1 MSEFMAKP
9 ENSQWTDDQWKAIAA
24 SGQDILVAAA
34 AGSGKTAVLVERIIR
49 KILSRENPVDVDSL
63 LVVTFT
69 NASAAEM
76 RSRIGEALEK
86 SLKDNP
92 SSLHL
97 RRQLTLLNKASIS
110 TLHSFC
116 LQVVRKYY
124 YLINID
130 PGFRI
135 ADQTEGQLLIDE
147 VLDELFEE
155 EYSDENNEEFFDLVD
170 RYTSDRSDME
180 LQTLIRELYFF
191 SRSHPTPTEWL
202 NDLANMYDLKDEA
215 DFESLPFL
223 TFLLQDIDM
232 QLSGVRE
239 QLLQAMEL
247 TKQPAGPA
255 PRAENLEDDLKQLA
269 NIMAHKN
276 SWDQLGEQLK
286 SFKPS
291 RAKIVKGDQY
301 DKKLTDQVTSLRNA
315 AKKQIEQ
322 LRDELFSRSLSNYKQ
337 DFLHL
342 KPVVSKLVSLVQQ
355 FALRYE
361 GMKKEKGLVDF
372 ADLEHY
378 CLQILKGEDDDQP
391 SEAAL
396 YYKQQFVEVLVDEYQ
411 DTNLVQ
417 ESILKLVTK
426 DTESAGNLFMVGDVK
441 QSIYRFR
448 LAEPFLFL
456 SKYKRFTQAGDV
468 SGMRIDLSKNFRSRS
483 EILDGTNYLFKQIM
497 GENVGEIIYDHD
509 AELKL
514 GASYPENEQMSTELL
529 LIEKGGKDN
538 EAESEELEQAGLFDE
553 QELETVQLEARI
565 MAKRIK
571 ELIEQQFPVYD
582 RGIDGTRPMTYRDVV
597 ILLRSMPWAPQIME
611 EFKQAGIPV
620 YANLSNGYF
629 EATEVAI
636 MMSLL
641 KVIDNPFQDIPLA
654 AVLRSPIVDATE
666 NEMALIRTF
675 DRKGTF
681 YDAVKAC
688 VSSGGDERHQSLR
701 QKLKAFVA
709 LLESWRDL
717 ARQGSVSELIWQL
730 YRDTKFF
737 DFVGGMPGG
746 KQRQANLRAL
756 YDRARQY
763 EATSFRGLFRFLRFI
778 ERMQDRGDDLGAARA
793 LGEQE
798 DVVRLMTIHSSK
810 GLEFPVVFV
819 AGLSK
824 QFNMMDLNKKY
835 LLDKELGFGTKLINP
850 KLRVSYPTLPY
861 LALKKKMRME
871 LLAEEMRVLY
881 VALTRAKEKL
891 YLVGTLKDAAK
902 KLTDWRNHLSHQE
915 WLLPDFERAKAKSYM
930 DWVGPALIRHKDCYM
945 MSDGMA
951 CLQEE
956 ISQHPSKWTVEK
968 VNGEDLKEVFA
979 NEEQINTERLASIQK
994 GEEVSIESDQ
1004 KALVKEQ
1011 LTFVYPYLENT
1022 KKRSKQSVTELKR
1035 QQEVRDEYSDQQF
1048 VKKEQSSS
1056 FLYNRPNFM
1065 QEKSISA
1072 AERGT
1077 AMHTVMQH
1085 LSITEPVTA
1094 ERVQLKIKELIEKEI
1109 LTEQLASVIDR
1120 HQIVQFFST
1129 EVGARMLQAKQVY
1142 REVPFS
1148 YALKSDGDNEMDEPI
1163 LVQGVIDC
1171 LFEDELGTVLLDYK
1185 TDTIKGKFVSFIDA
1199 EPILKDRY
1207 QVQIDLYG
1215 KAIEEIIQR
1224 PLQERYL
1231 FFFDGGY
1238 LVKM

>member
-1 MSEFMAKP
+1 MSEMIAKP
-9 ENSQWTDDQWKAIAA
+9 ENSQWTDDQWKAIVA

-76 RSRIGEALEK
+76 RNRVGEALEK
-86 SLKDNP
+86 ALKNNP

-130 PGFRI
+130 PSFRI

-147 VLDELFEE
+147 VLDDLFEE
-155 EYSDENNEEFFDLVD
+155 EYSLENNDEFFDLVD
-170 RYTSDRSDME
+170 RYTSDRSDLE

-191 SRSHPTPTEWL
+191 SRSHPTPTAWL
-202 NDLANMYDLKDEA
+202 DELATIYQNNEGKDI
-215 DFESLPFL
+215 ESLPFVSY
-223 TFLLQDIDM
+223 LLQDIEM
-232 QLSGVRE
+232 QLMGARD

-247 TKQPAGPA
+247 TKLPAGPA
-255 PRAENLEDDLKQLA
+255 PRAENLDDDLKQMSEIIA
-269 NIMAHKN
+269 SKH
-276 SWDQLGEQLK
+276 SWDLLGKQLK
-286 SFKPS
+286 QFKLT
-291 RAKIVKGDQY
+291 RAKVVKGDQY
-301 DKKLTDQVTSLRNA
+301 DKALTDQVTALRNS
-315 AKKQIEQ
+315 AKKQVEQ
-322 LRDELFSRSLSNYKQ
+322 LRDELFSRSLDHYLE
-337 DFLHL
+337 DFTHL
-342 KPVVSKLVSLVQQ
+342 NPVVSKLVSLVKQ
-355 FALRYE
+355 FAERYE
-361 GMKKEKGLVDF
+361 GMKKEKGIVDF

-378 CLQILKGEDDDQP
+378 CLQILTTENQEP
-391 SEAAL
+391 SEAAF

-426 DTESAGNLFMVGDVK
+426 DNEATGNLFMVGDVK

-456 SKYKRFTQAGDV
+456 SKYKRFNQTADQT
-468 SGMRIDLSKNFRSRS
+468 GMRIDLSKNFRSRS
-483 EILDGTNYLFKQIM
+483 EVLDGTNYLFKQIM
-497 GENVGEIIYDHD
+497 GEKVGEIEYDHD

-514 GASYPENEQMSTELL
+514 GASYPNSELMKTELL
-529 LIEKGGKDN
+529 LVERGGKDQD
-538 EAESEELEQAGLFDE
+538 SEHIEEEREGVFDE
-553 QELETVQLEARI
+553 QELETVQLEARL
-565 MAKRIK
+565 MAKKIK
-571 ELIEQQFPVYD
+571 TLIDQQFQIYD
-582 RGIDGTRPMTYRDVV
+582 RGIDDTRPITYRDVV

-641 KVIDNPFQDIPLA
+641 KIIDNPFQDIPLA
-654 AVLRSPIVDATE
+654 AVLRSPIVGLNE
-666 NEMALIRTF
+666 NELSIIRTF

-681 YDAVKAC
+681 YDAA
-688 VSSGGDERHQSLR
+688 
-701 QKLKAFVA
+701 KAFMMSSNDHHQELYNKLQPFVV
-709 LLESWRDL
+709 LLQQWRDL
-717 ARQGSVSELIWQL
+717 ARQGSVSDLIWQL

-850 KLRVSYPTLPY
+850 NLRVSYPTLAY
-861 LALKKKMRME
+861 IALKKKMRME

-891 YLVGTLKDAAK
+891 YLIGTLKDAEK
-902 KLTDWRNHLSHQE
+902 TITDWKNHLSHTD
-915 WLLPDFERAKAKSYM
+915 WLLPDFERAKAKSYI
-930 DWVGPALIRHKDCYM
+930 DWVGPALIRHHDCAVLTE
-945 MSDGMA
+945 G
-951 CLQEE
+951 Q
-956 ISQHPSKWTVEK
+956 ISQQEDIAQHLSRWIIEK
-968 VNGEDLKEVFA
+968 VNGEELVEPFK
-979 NEEQINTERLASIQK
+979 EEQEVNSDLLSSINA
-994 GEEVSIESDQ
+994 GEAVSIESEQ
-1004 KALVKEQ
+1004 KNSVIEHLSW
-1011 LTFVYPYLENT
+1011 LYPFKDET

-1035 QQEVRDEYSDQQF
+1035 QREIQDEYSDQQLI
-1048 VKKEQSSS
+1048 KQQLSQS
-1056 FLYNRPNFM
+1056 FLYNRPSFM
-1065 QEKSISA
+1065 QSKSVTA

-1085 LSITEPVTA
+1085 IDLENSITEASVKS
-1094 ERVQLKIKELIEKEI
+1094 LIDELVKKEI
-1109 LTEQLASVIDR
+1109 LSSELADVINMEQI
-1120 HQIVQFFST
+1120 INFFST
-1129 EVGARMLQAKQVY
+1129 PLGERLLKAKNVY

-1148 YALKSDGDNEMDEPI
+1148 YAYDEQSNGKVNGEPI
-1163 LVQGVIDC
+1163 LVQGVIDL
-1171 LFEDELGTVLLDYK
+1171 LFEDDLGIVLLDYK
-1185 TDTIKGKFVSFIDA
+1185 TDTIKGKFANYA
-1199 EPILKDRY
+1199 EAEMTLKNRY
-1207 QVQIDLYG
+1207 RVQIDLYS
-1215 KAIEEIIQR
+1215 KAIEDIIQK
-1224 PLQERYL
+1224 PLHEKYL
-1231 FFFDGGY
+1231 FFFDGGH
-1238 LVKM
+1238 LMQM